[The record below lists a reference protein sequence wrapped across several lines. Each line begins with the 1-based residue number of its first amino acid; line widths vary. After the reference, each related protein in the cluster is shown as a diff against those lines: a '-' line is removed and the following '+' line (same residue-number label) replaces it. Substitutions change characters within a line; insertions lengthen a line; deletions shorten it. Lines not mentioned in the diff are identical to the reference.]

1 MSRSRTKWLKMSA
14 LALVVANIVAMP
26 NALPALTGASKKAP
40 TTTTIQDRDTLP
52 FSGTARIPVLL
63 FEPDGPITI
72 HFLPSLRELL
82 YPEEELVIT
91 PANCKVLSQT
101 DTSLEIMPTYEDG
114 SNQGYIYFHAR
125 NRSSREMRFL
135 GSIHFASSKLPVDS
149 DDDLWIDPKSI
160 RDLAIMADEND
171 RPFASIGFPSVGNLG
186 WILFK
191 HSDFEGTAPD
201 RERRSRLP
209 KWAEAELKFP
219 PGTRRSAIPRSALP
233 KRPSNCSG
241 FVNGRLEVEGD
252 WVTVGPP
259 RLKGRIKVGS
269 ISSGGSSTHSF
280 TVCGKAASKFLA
292 DLGIRMP
299 LPVGRPINIRGNMTI
314 TVEINGCITVTVVNN
329 TGRDQAIMASYYE
342 VDQLMIKDVFCCVNG
357 QVRLCERWV
366 CTRTTTMVVTDIP
379 GMGIVEPPLF
389 HPVPP
394 YCIRTD

>member
-1 MSRSRTKWLKMSA
+1 MRKSKWVIILNT
-14 LALVVANIVAMP
+14 LVVANIVAMP
-26 NALPALTGASKKAP
+26 NSLLALTGASGKAP

-101 DTSLEIMPTYEDG
+101 DTFLEIMPTYENG
-114 SNQGYIYFHAR
+114 ANQGYIYFHAR
-125 NRSSREMRFL
+125 KSSSREMRFL

-149 DDDLWIDPKSI
+149 NDDLWIDPQSI
-160 RDLAIMADEND
+160 RDLTIMVDEDD

-186 WILFK
+186 WILFR
-191 HSDFEGTAPD
+191 HSNFGVAAPD
-201 RERRSRLP
+201 RERRSSRLP

-219 PGTRRSAIPRSALP
+219 PGSRRSTIPRSALP
-233 KRPSNCSG
+233 QRPSNCLGSVG
-241 FVNGRLEVEGD
+241 GSLEVEGD
-252 WVTVGPP
+252 WITIGRP
-259 RLKGRIKVGS
+259 RLQQRIKVGS
-269 ISSGGSSTHSF
+269 ISSGRDSTHTF

-292 DLGIRMP
+292 DLGIKVS

-314 TVEINGCITVTVVNN
+314 NAEINGCITVTVVNR
-329 TGRDQAIMASYYE
+329 TGRDQDMFASYYE

-366 CTRTTTMVVTDIP
+366 CTRTTTMVILDIP
-379 GMGIVEPPLF
+379 GMDFVGSPMF